1 MAKKKKAIRKVM
13 PPSEP
18 DEEPLPEPWRASLPK
33 PFEDPP
39 PEPWRKSSP
48 EPFEEPPPEPLEE
61 PLEEPSA
68 EPLVEPPAE
77 PKRPTEFQ
85 NHCRETSM
93 GLSTTSGGLPSRPW
107 IS

>member
-18 DEEPLPEPWRASLPK
+18 YEE
-33 PFEDPP
+33 PP
-39 PEPWRKSSP
+39 PEPWREPSP
-48 EPFEEPPPEPLEE
+48 KPFEEPPPEPWRESSPK
-61 PLEEPSA
+61 PLEEPPP
-68 EPLVEPPAE
+68 EPFEEPPAE

-85 NHCRETSM
+85 NRCRETSV
-93 GLSTTSGGLPSRPW
+93 GLSTTSEGLPSRPW